1 MLNTDLEFPRE
12 KRRKRRGKE
21 EKGKEERQKKE
32 IPSSA
37 WNPRLHTFVRSDTR
51 TNCPADVQQ
60 EEERRGGRER
70 EREGSDKTRRIENHG
85 FDRP

>member
-37 WNPRLHTFVRSDTR
+37 WRLHTFVRSDTR